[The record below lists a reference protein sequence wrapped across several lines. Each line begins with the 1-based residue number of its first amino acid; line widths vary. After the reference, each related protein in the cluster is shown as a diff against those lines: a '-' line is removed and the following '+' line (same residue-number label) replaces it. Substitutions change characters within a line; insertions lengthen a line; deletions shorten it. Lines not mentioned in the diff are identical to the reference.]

1 MLHNPYN
8 PPPPRAPHTAPRYVL
23 LLAAGDTK
31 PEVRDVG
38 LTGLG
43 LHPVQLQ
50 PGSTP
55 SQYRAA
61 VQGLGLP
68 GPGDVISHLVG
79 RHKQL
84 GMNGDLS
91 R

>member
-1 MLHNPYN
+1 MACLFC
-8 PPPPRAPHTAPRYVL
+8 RYVL

-43 LHPVQLQ
+43 LHPSQVA
-50 PGSTP
+50 PGLSP
-55 SQYRAA
+55 LAYKAA

-68 GPGDVISHLVG
+68 PPADVISHLVE

-84 GMNGDLS
+84 GLNGDLS

>member
-1 MLHNPYN
+1 MHL
-8 PPPPRAPHTAPRYVL
+8 PPPPPFRRYVL

-31 PEVRDVG
+31 PEVRDVA

-43 LHPVQLQ
+43 LHPALLP
-50 PGSTP
+50 PGLPP

-68 GPGDVISHLVG
+68 GPGEVISHLLG

-84 GMNGDLS
+84 GLNGDLS
-91 R
+91 RWVVGEGGR